1 MWRYFH
7 TPEQGAARAR
17 FARFFNQMALRPVLY
32 MSTEETAAY
41 SAFLGI
47 IENAPF
53 GIYVVD
59 QDFRLAHI
67 SQGARRV
74 FSGVKDAI
82 GKDYE
87 EVLRAIWP
95 EPFVSE
101 LLAIVRHTLATG
113 ESYRAPSTVQQRADT
128 ADTEAYDWRVDRV
141 RLPGDAWGLVFYF
154 HDRTSEQRQQ
164 EQLERTLQASAAR
177 QAALLELS
185 DAIRALRDPVALS
198 YVASEILGRILGA
211 SRVGFASIDPD
222 AETLHVETDW
232 TAPDVESL
240 AGVLQ
245 LRDYGSFIDSLKRD
259 EFVGIPDVRLD
270 ERTAAAAA
278 ALERRSAR
286 SFVNV
291 PVVEEGTL
299 VGVLYVN
306 HATVRDWTADE
317 VALVKTV
324 AERLRTALERLR
336 AEEALRAGQLRNTFL
351 LELTDALRLLAD
363 PVAIQERAAAL
374 LGEHLGATRVMYCA
388 IDADE
393 EHFSIQKDYAK
404 GVDSMAGHYTLS
416 GFTDNVLA
424 EFRQGRRLVMRDVE
438 EDTLTTDQR
447 AAFSA
452 IGTRSW
458 MAVPL
463 LKEGRLS
470 ALLTVHAA
478 RPRTWSADELT
489 LLDDVAQRTWA
500 ALERS
505 VAEAA
510 LARSEAEYRTL
521 FDSIDEGFC
530 TIQVLFDAQGHPFDY
545 RFLSQNP
552 AFEGQ
557 TGLKDNIGRTMRD
570 YTPDM
575 EQFWFDTYGAVA
587 LTGEAKRFTHM
598 AAALGRYYDLYAFRV
613 GEPDE
618 HKVGVI
624 FNDISERKRSE
635 EALRESDRQKNEFLA
650 TLAHELRNPLAPLR
664 NGLEL
669 LADSGIDRAAHDQAH
684 GMMSRQLDQMVRLID
699 DLMDLSRITRGV
711 VDLRKQPMD
720 LRAAIQQAVETG
732 RPLLDARAHAFTV
745 ALPEAPLPVEGDVL
759 RLAQVFTNLLNNAAK
774 YTDPGGNIDL
784 HATIVGQEVV
794 VTIIDNGIGI
804 APDQLNKVF
813 DMFAQVE
820 RDTLRTQGGLGIG
833 LNIVKHLVDMH
844 GGRVAAASG
853 GLGAGSAFT
862 VHLPLSEK
870 KAGAHGPTRAPKA
883 VSQASQRILI
893 ADDNADAALSLSMI
907 LTRMGHV
914 VEVAHNGEQALATG
928 DRQHPQIV
936 LLDIGMPVMDGHTAC
951 KRIRATAW
959 GQQAFIVAITGWGQD
974 EDRQRTAEAGFDRH
988 LVKPIGIQD
997 LRAVLLQAG
1006 QVAAN

>member
-1 MWRYFH
+1 MS
-7 TPEQGAARAR
+7 AAE
-17 FARFFNQMALRPVLY
+17 
-32 MSTEETAAY
+32 SAAHR
-41 SAFLGI
+41 AFLDI
-47 IENAPF
+47 IEHAPF
-53 GIYVVD
+53 GIYLVD

-87 EVLRAIWP
+87 AVLRALWP

-154 HDRTSEQRQQ
+154 YDRTTEQRQQ
-164 EQLERTLQASAAR
+164 EQLERTLQASEAR

-198 YVASEILGRILGA
+198 YVASELLGRILGA
-211 SRVGFASIDPD
+211 GRVGYASIDPGT
-222 AETLHVETDW
+222 ETLHVEKDW
-232 TAPDVESL
+232 TAPGVESL
-240 AGVLQ
+240 AGVLH

-259 EFVGIPDVRLD
+259 EFVNISDVRLD
-270 ERTAAAAA
+270 ERTATAAA
-278 ALERRSAR
+278 ALERRSVR

-291 PVVEEGTL
+291 PVVEEGRL

-306 HATVRDWTADE
+306 HATVRDWTPEE

-336 AEEALRAGQLRNTFL
+336 AEQSLRAGQLRNTFL
-351 LELTDALRLLAD
+351 LHLTDALRLLAD
-363 PVAIQERAAAL
+363 PVAIQERAATM
-374 LGEHLGATRVMYCA
+374 LGVHLGASRVMYCA
-388 IDADE
+388 IEGDE
-393 EHFSIQKDYAK
+393 EHFSIQKDYVNGLK
-404 GVDSMAGHYTLS
+404 SMAGRYTLS

-424 EFRQGRRLVMRDVE
+424 EFRKGRRLVMRDVD
-438 EDTLTTDQR
+438 EDTLTTGQR

-470 ALLTVHAA
+470 ALLSVHAA
-478 RPRTWSADELT
+478 QPRSWTAEEET

-530 TIQVLFDAQGHPFDY
+530 TIEVLFDAQGRPFDY

-557 TGLKDNIGRTMRD
+557 TGLKDNIGRTIRD

-575 EQFWFDTYGAVA
+575 EQFWFDTYGSVA

-635 EALRESDRQKNEFLA
+635 DALRESDHQKNEFLA

-669 LADSGIDRAAHDQAH
+669 LADTGLDRATQDQAH

-720 LRAAIQQAVETG
+720 LREAIQQAVETG
-732 RPLLDARAHAFTV
+732 RPLLDARAHTFTV
-745 ALPEAPLPVEGDVL
+745 ALPDAHLPVEGDVL

-774 YTDPGGNIDL
+774 YTDRGG
-784 HATIVGQEVV
+784 TIAVRTAVVDHEVV
-794 VTIIDNGIGI
+794 VSITDNGIGI

-820 RDTLRTQGGLGIG
+820 RDNARTQGGLGIG

-844 GGRVAAASG
+844 GGRVAATSL
-853 GLGAGSAFT
+853 GLGTGSTFT
-862 VHLPLSEK
+862 VHLPLSNK
-870 KAGAHGPTRAPKA
+870 HAAVNDPSPTQQTTKPAG
-883 VSQASQRILI
+883 QRILI
-893 ADDNADAALSLSMI
+893 ADDNEDGAVSLAMI
-907 LTRMGHV
+907 LTRMGHT
-914 VEVAHNGEQALATG
+914 VEVAHQGEQALEIG
-928 DRQHPQIV
+928 ERWHPHVV

-951 KRIRATAW
+951 KRMRATAW
-959 GQQAFIVAITGWGQD
+959 GRQAFIVAITGWGQ
-974 EDRQRTAEAGFDRH
+974 EQDRQKTAEAGFDRH
-988 LVKPIGIQD
+988 LVKPIGIAE
-997 LRAVLLQAG
+997 LKAVLSQYQAL
-1006 QVAAN
+1006 AT